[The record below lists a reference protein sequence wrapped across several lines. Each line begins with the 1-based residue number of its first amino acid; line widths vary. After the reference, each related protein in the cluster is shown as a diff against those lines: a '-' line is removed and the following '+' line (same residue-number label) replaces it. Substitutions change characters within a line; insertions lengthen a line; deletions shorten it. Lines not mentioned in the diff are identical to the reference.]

1 MSMSTW
7 VTGLRDANDPKHVKM
22 VAAMKACL
30 AAGLEF
36 PKELDIYFDG
46 TANPDRALEIEIKST
61 EGKREME
68 KYIDVVVSDIPPGV
82 KVIRFTNS
90 W

>member
-7 VTGLRDANDPKHVKM
+7 VKGLRDAADPKHMKM
-22 VAAMKACL
+22 VAVLQACL
-30 AAGLEF
+30 AANVPF
-36 PKELDIYFDG
+36 PKEVETYFDG
-46 TANPDRALEIEIKST
+46 TANPDRALEVEIKST
-61 EGKREME
+61 DGKGEME
-68 KYIDVVVSDIPPGV
+68 KYIDVAVADIPPGV